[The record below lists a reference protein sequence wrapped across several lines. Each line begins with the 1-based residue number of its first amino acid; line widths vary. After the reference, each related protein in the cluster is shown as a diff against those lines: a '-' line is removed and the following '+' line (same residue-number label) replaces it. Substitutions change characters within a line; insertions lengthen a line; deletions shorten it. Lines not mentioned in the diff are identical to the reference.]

1 MKQLQIK
8 MLELTTNSSEAK
20 TQINSL
26 LKSNL
31 SYLNKEGFGKA
42 DGCGEKVTDFY
53 VAIEKLKN
61 QQAKV
66 LESISRLKL
75 NQKVQIDCQ
84 INLKFY

>member
-31 SYLNKEGFGKA
+31 SYLNKEDFGKA
-42 DGCGEKVTDFY
+42 ERYGEKVTDFY

-66 LESISRLKL
+66 LGSISRLKP